1 MRDFKEFFVE
11 LQIMNDLKA
20 LELFLSGVRQE
31 KLDKIFKKRR

>member
-20 LELFLSGVRQE
+20 LEFFLSGVLQ
-31 KLDKIFKKRR
+31 